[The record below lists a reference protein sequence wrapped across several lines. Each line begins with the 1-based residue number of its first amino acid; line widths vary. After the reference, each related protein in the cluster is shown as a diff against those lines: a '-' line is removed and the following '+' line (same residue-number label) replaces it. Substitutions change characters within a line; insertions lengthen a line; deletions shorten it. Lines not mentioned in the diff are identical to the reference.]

1 MFHAKNHKVLPVF
14 DPWEFLGPKRRKLLD
29 ESWPGLFRE
38 HILKIL
44 PVGKLK
50 PSFTRGFGRPSKE
63 LYSAVG
69 AMILQQ
75 MHDLT
80 DEQTRDQLSFNQQ
93 WHYALDITSESD
105 KAKYFCE
112 KTFYSIRSAMI
123 EHGLDSY
130 IFNDSADNLAKVF
143 GVDTRKQRIDSV
155 HIKSN
160 MRRLGRIR
168 IFSTTIHKFLVN
180 LKRHYSEQQ
189 FLQVS
194 SEIVDRYLSD
204 KAMGCF
210 SRVKPCDSN
219 KTLEQVSGDLFSLVE
234 QFKYDENICSMHSYK
249 LLERVLR
256 DQCEVEV
263 DETEDEPVSVEVK
276 ASKQIKSDS
285 LQNPS
290 DADAGY
296 SAHKGQGY
304 QVQVMETY
312 TEESDPEKKALD
324 LNLITHVEVEPAN
337 AHDVDALIPAIES
350 TQQRG
355 LGPEQ
360 VLADSLYGS
369 DDNCDQVKQLG
380 VDVISP
386 VMGVERKSHGLVS
399 FEFAD
404 QGEII
409 SCAQGHKPLE
419 VKKKKNGYKAVFSK
433 EHCSVCPFVEDC
445 CVKKRKRHYTLNY
458 NDKQQRCAKR
468 RAHEETD
475 EFKDVY
481 RYRSG
486 VEATMSEFDRRT
498 GVKHLRVRGM
508 KMVRFCAMLKAVGLN
523 IFRAAA
529 VKRARTRLNET
540 ISAVNS
546 AQKVLGSVFKEQFMK
561 LGMTISG
568 FSVKHPQFCAS
579 TCKNAA

>member
-14 DPWEFLGPKRRKLLD
+14 DPWEFLEPKRRKLLD
-29 ESWPGLFRE
+29 ESWSGLFRE
-38 HILKIL
+38 NILKIL

-69 AMILQQ
+69 AVVLQQ
-75 MHDLT
+75 MHNLT
-80 DEQTRDQLSFNQQ
+80 DDETRDQIAFNQQ

-112 KTFYSIRSAMI
+112 KTLYSIRTAMI
-123 EHGLDSY
+123 AHRLDSC
-130 IFNDSADNLAKVF
+130 IFNNCTDTLAKVF
-143 GVDTRKQRIDSV
+143 GVDTQKQRIDSV
-155 HIKSN
+155 QIKSN

-180 LKRHYSEQQ
+180 LKRHYSEYQ
-189 FLQVS
+189 FLEVS
-194 SEIVDRYLSD
+194 SEIVDRYFTE
-204 KAMGCF
+204 KALGCF
-210 SRVKPCDSN
+210 SRVKPTETS
-219 KTLEQVSGDLFSLVE
+219 KTLEQVSRDLLSLVE
-234 QFKYDENICSMHSYK
+234 QFKGDKNICSMHSYK

-256 DQCEVEV
+256 DQCKVVEA
-263 DETEDEPVSVEVK
+263 TEDEPVFVEVK
-276 ASKQIKSDS
+276 PPKQIKSDS

-290 DADAGY
+290 DPDAGY

-312 TEESDPEKKALD
+312 TEEDDPEKKALE

-337 AHDVDALIPAIES
+337 AHDSNALIPAIES
-350 TQQRG
+350 TQERG
-355 LGPEQ
+355 LGPKK
-360 VLADSLYGS
+360 LSGDALYGS
-369 DDNCDQVKQLG
+369 DENCQKAKELG
-380 VDVISP
+380 VEVISP
-386 VMGVERKSHGLVS
+386 VMGVDRKSHGLVS
-399 FEFAD
+399 FEFGE

-419 VKKKKNGYKAVFSK
+419 VKKKKNGYKAVFS
-433 EHCSVCPFVEDC
+433 EQHCSTCPFVKDC
-445 CVKKRKRHYTLNY
+445 CVKKGKRHYTLNY
-458 NDKQQRCAKR
+458 NEKEQRCAKR

-481 RYRSG
+481 RYRAG
-486 VEATMSEFDRRT
+486 AEATMSEFDRRT
-498 GVKHLRVRGM
+498 GVKRLRVRGM
-508 KMVRFCAMLKAVGLN
+508 GAVRFSAVLKAVGLN

-529 VKRARTRLNET
+529 VKRARTRLDET

-546 AQKVLGSVFKEQFMK
+546 AQKVLGFVFKEQFMK
-561 LGMTISG
+561 PGATIFG

-579 TCKNAA
+579 AYKNTA